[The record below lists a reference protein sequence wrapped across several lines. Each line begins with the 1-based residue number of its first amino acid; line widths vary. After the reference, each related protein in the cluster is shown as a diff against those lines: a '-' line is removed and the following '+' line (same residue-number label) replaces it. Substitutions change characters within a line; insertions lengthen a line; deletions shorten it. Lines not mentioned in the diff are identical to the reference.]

1 MTARASHNLE
11 APLSDSDIRSG
22 LVTRRIGHALH
33 LFAVVDST
41 NDEAAKLASR
51 GAPDGTVVIADAQ
64 LRGRGRMGRRWES
77 PKGTGLY
84 LSVILKPLIPPHAA
98 PALTLLGAVAVAD
111 AIEQT
116 TGLSAGVKWP
126 NDLIVRGRKVAGI
139 LGEMAAETCCLH
151 HVVLGIGINVNQ
163 REEDFEEGLRKTASS
178 LRIEVGHHVDR
189 TAMVRSLC
197 RDLDDW
203 YDRFLSDG
211 VAPILERARQLC
223 LTLGR
228 VVVARSGN
236 QELRGL
242 AVAIDGA
249 GALVV
254 RDTSGG
260 SYRLLAG
267 DATLTE

>member
-1 MTARASHNLE
+1 
-11 APLSDSDIRSG
+11 
-22 LVTRRIGHALH
+22 
-33 LFAVVDST
+33 
-41 NDEAAKLASR
+41 
-51 GAPDGTVVIADAQ
+51 
-64 LRGRGRMGRRWES
+64 MGRRWES

-84 LSVILKPLIPPHAA
+84 LSVILRPPIPPHAA
-98 PALTLLGAVAVAD
+98 PVLTLLGAVAVVD
-111 AIEQT
+111 AIERT
-116 TGLSAGVKWP
+116 TGLAAGVKWP

-163 REEDFEEGLRKTASS
+163 TEEDFKEELGKTASS
-178 LRIEVGHHVDR
+178 LRVEVGHHVDR

-197 RDLDDW
+197 RGLDDW

-211 VAPILERARQLC
+211 VASILERARQLC

-228 VVVARSGN
+228 VVVARSSD

-254 RDTSGG
+254 RDTNGESH
-260 SYRLLAG
+260 RLLAG
-267 DATLTE
+267 DVTLTE